1 MYSLIGIASLTSAL
15 EIEPDYGMSWERLY
29 TSLAKQFICKPRHL
43 GQLAAVTQCSATQL
57 CLPTW
62 VPDWRRPLPSARVST
77 PDHCGLPRKYYTS
90 GSSRVAI
97 THNGDP
103 ARLQLRGLRCD
114 EVGRISLSKVEIND
128 FLNRNHLWSANIFY
142 YELTSFMTS
151 GGLLGFGPDHL
162 KVGDHIFVFL
172 GGEVPHVLRKTDAE
186 TEYAFVGECHV
197 LGLMKG
203 EALLKAR
210 KMADPNYDL
219 GDTEWLDQ
227 LHEGEIPFPTEEVVI
242 R

>member
-1 MYSLIGIASLTSAL
+1 L

-29 TSLAKQFICKPRHL
+29 TSLAKQFICKSRHL
-43 GQLAAVTQCSATQL
+43 GQLGGVTQCSATQL

-62 VPDWRRPLPSARVST
+62 VPDWRQPHPSSRVSR
-77 PDHCGLPRKYYTS
+77 PEHSDRPRQYYAS
-90 GSSRVAI
+90 GSSRVVL
-97 THNGDP
+97 THHEDP

-128 FLNRNHLWSANIFY
+128 FLTHNHLRSTEIFY
-142 YELTSFMTS
+142 GELTSFMTS
-151 GGLLGFGPDHL
+151 GGLLGFGPRHL

-172 GGEVPHVLRKTDAE
+172 GGEVPHLLRKTDAE

-197 LGLMKG
+197 HGLMKG

-210 KMADPNYDL
+210 KMADPKYDL